1 MLLLADRTT
10 VVLTCI
16 SVEKFPKRDSQKEE
30 EAKPSALLRDTP

>member
-16 SVEKFPKRDSQKEE
+16 NVEKFPKGIPKRRKRPNQ
-30 EAKPSALLRDTP
+30 